1 MRLINEIVV
10 HCTATNPKW
19 YASKSAEDVV
29 AEIRRWHTEE
39 RGWSDI
45 GYHAIVHRD
54 GSVAHGRSDDRKGAH
69 VAGRNSTTI
78 GISLVGG
85 RGGVANGKFED
96 NFTPEQDAALRNQTS
111 QLRARKEH
119 GHSTLR
125 CRPQIV
131 ELTQHYK
138 DHLITVRFSISGE

>member
-19 YASKSAEDVV
+19 YASKSAKDVV
-29 AEIRRWHTEE
+29 DEIRRWHTEE

-78 GISLVGG
+78 GVSLVGG

-96 NFTPEQDAALRNQTS
+96 NFTPEQDEALRK
-111 QLRARKEH
+111 LIGEYKEKH
-119 GHSTLR
+119 PKIETVSGHNDYASKA
-125 CRPQIV
+125 CPGFNV
-131 ELTQHYK
+131 
-138 DHLITVRFSISGE
+138 GEWLNG